1 MILPALN
8 DYYQRLSDDPAAGV
22 PLPGYSQQ
30 KIHFALV
37 IDANGKLVQSPVDL
51 RSREGR
57 RLTPAELI
65 VPEAVKRTVG
75 VAANFLWDNTGYVL
89 GADNKGNPE
98 RARQCFDA
106 FKELQHVIGD
116 GLDDEGMNA
125 LLRFLDSWNPADA
138 EDLPFWEEIA
148 GQNVVFQ
155 LDGERR
161 YLHDRPKI
169 RAAWRFYAVNGS
181 AAATAPCL
189 VTGQVEPVARLHPS
203 IKGVRGAQSSG
214 AALVSF
220 NLSAFESYG
229 KKQNFNAPVSE
240 DAAFAYTTALNHL
253 LRFDSRQK
261 VVAGDTTFVFWAER
275 DSPMEHFLGNVF
287 GEPVATDNDPGDAKA
302 VRDFLEAMRD
312 GKKLP
317 GIDPE
322 TKFHILGLSPNAAR
336 LAVRFWLVS
345 STAEITQNVGQHFRD
360 LAIER
365 RFDTD
370 PKYPPSL
377 WRLLRETALQGKSE
391 NIQPL
396 LGGGVARAILTGA
409 PYPQSLLAAV
419 INRVRADRNINYL
432 RAALIKACLVRR
444 YRITQQNPME
454 VKMALNKESTDVAYR
469 LGRLFAALEKA
480 QRDALPGINTT
491 IRDRYYGSAS
501 ATPKTVFPQLIRLA
515 QHHIQKAE
523 YGRVSDKNIEDILQE
538 VAEFP
543 AHLSLDQQGRFALGY
558 YQQRQAF
565 YPKSEES
572 A

>member
-30 KIHFALV
+30 KIHFVLV

-51 RSREGR
+51 RNREGKK
-57 RLTPAELI
+57 LTPRELI
-65 VPEAVKRTVG
+65 VPEAVKRTAG

-106 FKELQHVIGD
+106 FKERQHAIGD
-116 GLDDEGMNA
+116 GFDDEGMIA

-138 EDLPFWEEIA
+138 EALMFWEEMA

-169 RAAWRFYAVNGS
+169 RAAWRAYGADSGS
-181 AAATAPCL
+181 ATKAPCL
-189 VTGQVEPVARLHPS
+189 VTGQVAPVARLHPA

-240 DAAFAYTTALNHL
+240 EAAFAYTTALNHL

-261 VVAGDTTFVFWAER
+261 VSAGDTTFVFWSER
-275 DSPMEHFLGNVF
+275 DNPLEHFLGNVF
-287 GEPVATDNDPGDAKA
+287 ADPVATGDDPGDTKA
-302 VRDFLEAMRD
+302 LRNFLEAVRD

-317 GIDPE
+317 GIDE
-322 TKFHILGLSPNAAR
+322 EMKFHILGLSPNAAR
-336 LAVRFWLVS
+336 LSVRFWLVS
-345 STAEITQNVGQHFRD
+345 STAEITANVGQHFRD
-360 LAIER
+360 LAIDR

-370 PKYPPSL
+370 PEYPSL

-396 LGGGVARAILTGA
+396 LGGGVARAIFTGT
-409 PYPQSLLAAV
+409 PYPQNLLAAV
-419 INRVRADRNINYL
+419 INRIRADHNINYL

-444 YRITQQNPME
+444 YRITKQNPME

-469 LGRLFAALEKA
+469 LGRLFAALEKV

-515 QHHIQKAE
+515 QHHIQKAD
-523 YGRVSDKNIEDILQE
+523 YGRVSDKNIEEILLE
-538 VAEFP
+538 VKEFP
-543 AHLSLDQQGRFALGY
+543 AHLNLDQQGLFALGY
-558 YQQRQAF
+558 YQQRQAL
-565 YPKSEES
+565 YPKSEKN